1 MRNLTTTVHKEQFY
15 STLESYTASIR
26 RNFLK
31 IIIDWKKI
39 EINIYILIWSL
50 WTQNY
55 ICYSLHYK

>member
-15 STLESYTASIR
+15 STLESYTASIH

-31 IIIDWKKI
+31 IIIDCKKI
-39 EINIYILIWSL
+39 EINIYILIWLL